1 MWTLLPSSSQFTKH
15 PPSTP
20 RLSHQIDL
28 IRNIINAVPSMT
40 PLEKQFQWP
49 QRRICNTVPLSHG
62 KGQNI
67 LNAYVS
73 THSTF
78 FESWYL
84 PSVYQ
89 LISLGRFEHQQT
101 TTICIVAMGSAQR
114 SFIHTATGESSP
126 RLAILPAF
134 LDHLHAVPLLP
145 TCGSLEWYSNGT
157 IFGDGALTNCTGDNQ
172 NLINKAP
179 SGGDNNRRG
188 WSLKKGCNELH
199 VLC

>member
-1 MWTLLPSSSQFTKH
+1 MATTPHLQHRSSFSRQRAEHSKCLRQYSFNLLRELVLTVCLPAYFSRQVRTSANYDNLHSSNGF
-15 PPSTP
+15 
-20 RLSHQIDL
+20 
-28 IRNIINAVPSMT
+28 
-40 PLEKQFQWP
+40 
-49 QRRICNTVPLSHG
+49 G
-62 KGQNI
+62 
-67 LNAYVS
+67 
-73 THSTF
+73 
-78 FESWYL
+78 
-84 PSVYQ
+84 
-89 LISLGRFEHQQT
+89 
-101 TTICIVAMGSAQR
+101 QR